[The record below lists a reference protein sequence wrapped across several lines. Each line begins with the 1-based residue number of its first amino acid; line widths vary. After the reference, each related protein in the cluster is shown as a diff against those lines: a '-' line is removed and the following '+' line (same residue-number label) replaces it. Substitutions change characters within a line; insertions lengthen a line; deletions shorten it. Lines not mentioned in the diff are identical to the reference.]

1 MNGRPRVRPSRSRPG
16 GPAPRAG
23 PPLTGGELLA
33 AVAGAVVGTLAFL
46 LWASGGVAALLFGP
60 EHRWPP
66 IGLGVVGHAMGRL
79 PRHLGDPAAAWPPPL
94 QRLLPGPVAY
104 YAVLGLVLLLLA
116 AALFAAVRLRA
127 VLGLDGRRDPGSS
140 RWAGGRELRG
150 LTVPRP
156 VPRRLVLGRAGPRLL
171 AAEPGHSV
179 AVVGATQ
186 TMKTTGFCVPAILEW
201 DGPVL
206 ATSVKS
212 DLLHDTWRVRAG
224 RGRVWVYDPSGAVKG
239 VGRSGWTPLA
249 ACGTWRGAQ
258 QAADVLATA
267 GGTPRNLENGDFWV
281 QSAKKLLAPILFAA
295 ASSGATMA
303 DVMRWINTQEPDELQ
318 AALAEAADRAGVGS
332 RAHHDVLAAA
342 SWARASFAREP
353 RVRSS
358 VFTTAETVLQAYE
371 DPMVLDSAMAP
382 EITPDRLL
390 DGGAGTLYIC
400 APLHEQDR
408 LRPVL
413 SALVAQVLHVAYERA
428 ARRGRPL
435 ERPLLAVLDE
445 CANTAT
451 LADLDGLATTAA
463 GVGIQLVTV
472 WHDLSQLRARY
483 GERADTILNNHRAK
497 VFLTGISDEPT
508 LSHVSHLVGEEER
521 RQLSV
526 ATGAEA
532 RSTTESSIYRALAP
546 AARIRESA
554 AGTGILIYG
563 SLPPARIA
571 LRPWFRDR
579 HLRALVAA
587 AARRPT
593 PRTSPSPPAPGRPPS
608 PPGGPAAGPRPPG
621 SLGRPKLA
629 LLRPVPDTEDDD
641 RCSDDH

>member
-1 MNGRPRVRPSRSRPG
+1 VSRRPRVRPPRARPG

-46 LWASGGVAALLFGP
+46 LWASGGLAAFLFGP
-60 EHRWPP
+60 EHRWPAM
-66 IGLGVVGHAMGRL
+66 GLGEIGHVMGHL
-79 PRHLGDPAAAWPPPL
+79 PRHLGDPAAAWPTPL
-94 QRLLPGPVAY
+94 RRLLPGSVAC
-104 YAVLGLVLLLLA
+104 YAAFGLVLLLVT
-116 AALFAAVRLRA
+116 AALAAAVRLRA
-127 VLGLDGRRDPGSS
+127 QLGLDHRRDPGSS
-140 RWAGGRELRG
+140 RWAGGRELHG

-156 VPRRLVLGRAGPRLL
+156 VPRRLVLGRAGGRLL

-212 DLLHDTWRVRAG
+212 DLLHDTWRARAA
-224 RGRVWVYDPSGAVKG
+224 RGRVWVYDPSGAVRG
-239 VGRSGWTPLA
+239 VARSGWTPLA
-249 ACGTWRGAQ
+249 ACRTWRGAQ
-258 QAADVLATA
+258 QTADVLATA

-318 AALAEAADRAGVGS
+318 AALAEAADLAGAGS
-332 RAHHDVLAAA
+332 RAHHDVLTAA

-353 RVRSS
+353 RIRSS

-371 DPMVLDSAMAP
+371 DPVVLDSAMRP
-382 EITPDRLL
+382 EISADRLL
-390 DGGAGTLYIC
+390 DGGAGTLYVC

-413 SALVAQVLHVAYERA
+413 TALVAQVLHVAYERA
-428 ARRGRPL
+428 ARVGRPL

-445 CANTAT
+445 CANTAAP
-451 LADLDGLATTAA
+451 ADLDGLATTAA

-483 GERADTILNNHRAK
+483 GDRADTVLNNHRAK

-508 LSHVSHLVGEEER
+508 LRHVSHLAGEEER

-554 AGTGILIYG
+554 VGTGILIYG

-579 HLRALVAA
+579 RLRALVAA
-587 AARRPT
+587 AAHRPAA
-593 PRTSPSPPAPGRPPS
+593 RMSPSPPAPGRP
-608 PPGGPAAGPRPPG
+608 R
-621 SLGRPKLA
+621 LA
-629 LLRPVPDTEDDD
+629 LLRPVPDTGDDD
-641 RCSDDH
+641 RCSDDR